1 MTQFVSTPDNSS
13 SFSVSL
19 YLKKLWRYTGKWFR
33 TQKMRLLRT
42 GILKWVWWILKLKD
56 GSTWQGDM
64 TYIWSS
70 TVQSAFQ
77 TNISTELFSP
87 FYNNQSTIR
96 LAFVGFRITHLKDG
110 LIFSLRN
117 VGKIHKKW
125 FSQIKLNL
133 LYTDNNNF
141 ETDADNNNWGHI
153 YNISNSLFKFV
164 QFFFVLPAISVL
176 RTQNH
181 IPAIQYAYSQEHM
194 LLLWRLKWCI
204 LLHTSVISLF
214 HDWFRILQ
222 ISRIFAHIKTCC
234 FAENSNYTL
243 LLFFSS
249 KN

>member
-1 MTQFVSTPDNSS
+1 MFSW
-13 SFSVSL
+13 FSVDRRVDPNCS
-19 YLKKLWRYTGKWFR
+19 FR
-33 TQKMRLLRT
+33 WHILSRHLTTAAHFQCLCISKNYEGTQENDSELRRW
-42 GILKWVWWILKLKD
+42 GYCGLAILKWVWWILKLKD

-214 HDWFRILQ
+214 HDWFRIL
-222 ISRIFAHIKTCC
+222 
-234 FAENSNYTL
+234 
-243 LLFFSS
+243 
-249 KN
+249 